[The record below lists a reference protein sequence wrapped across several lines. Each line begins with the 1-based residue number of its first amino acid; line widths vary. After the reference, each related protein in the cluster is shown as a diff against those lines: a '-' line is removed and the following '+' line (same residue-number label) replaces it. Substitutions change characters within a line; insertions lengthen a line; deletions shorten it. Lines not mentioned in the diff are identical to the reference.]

1 MAILY
6 TAEMTVSGITYGRRR
21 GYIKYTVSTSTN
33 TTTVTIDEIGVAY
46 YTSQW
51 AGNYT
56 YTTTGTVSATCGGTT
71 IGTASK
77 SQGTVY
83 CTTEYKLIPW
93 TNTSSAQS
101 VGFSRTSSTQTKTL
115 QVSFSYSGGSPN
127 PATGS
132 ISITV
137 PAAAA
142 TTYYLNYDANGGW
155 AEPKAQTYTTSNPA
169 TVNVYNQPTR
179 IGYQFLYWTTNK
191 NGSGTKYYPGDS
203 YSVSGGGTIYAQW
216 VEGVPL
222 SKTRKFIYI
231 DGEWYPVEKIYV
243 YNSSWQDVKDES
255 RLYSG
260 SWLYT

>member
-51 AGNYT
+51 SGNYT
-56 YTTTGTVSATCGGTT
+56 YNTTGTVSATCGGSSV
-71 IGTASK
+71 GSASK

-83 CTTEYKLIPW
+83 CTTEYKHIAW
-93 TNTSSAQS
+93 GTGTSVS
-101 VGFSRTSSTQTKTL
+101 FSRTSSAQTKTL

-142 TTYYLNYDANGGW
+142 TTYYLNYNANGGW
-155 AEPKAQTYTTSNPA
+155 AEPAAETYTSSTPA
-169 TVNVYNQPTR
+169 IVNAYNQPTR
-179 IGYQFLYWTTNK
+179 MGYQFLYWTTNK

-216 VEGVPL
+216 KEALMIAP
-222 SKTRKFIYI
+222 TRKFIYI
-231 DGEWYPVEKIYV
+231 DDGWYPIEESWV
-243 YNSSWQDVKDES
+243 YDGTQWVRTEYIS
-255 RLYSG
+255 RLYNGS
-260 SWLYT
+260 SWLYS

>member
-6 TAEMTVSGITYGRRR
+6 TAEMTVSGITHGRRR
-21 GYIKYTVSTSTN
+21 GYIKYSVSTSSSA
-33 TTTVTIDEIGVAY
+33 TTVTVSEIGVAY
-46 YTSQW
+46 YTNQY
-51 AGNYT
+51 AGTYT
-56 YTTTGTVSATCGGTT
+56 YTTTGTVSATCGGTSL
-71 IGTASK
+71 GSASK
-77 SQGTVY
+77 SQGSVY

-93 TNTSSAQS
+93 STTSTS
-101 VGFSRTSSTQTKTL
+101 VSFTRTFRAQTKTL
-115 QVSFSYSGGSPN
+115 QVSFAYSGGSPN

-179 IGYQFLYWTTNK
+179 MGYQFLYWTTNK

-203 YSVSGGGTIYAQW
+203 YSISGGGTIYAQW
-216 VEGVPL
+216 KEALMIAP
-222 SKTRKFIYI
+222 TRKFIYI
-231 DGEWYPVEKIYV
+231 DDGWYPIEESWV
-243 YNSSWQDVKDES
+243 YNGTQWVRTEYI
-255 RLYSG
+255 R
-260 SWLYT
+260 W